1 MASNQPHV
9 ADFDFD
15 EGGAVGLS
23 VLFLGVRRR
32 NRDLRNTWHFPL
44 PVLLPAKRPLAS
56 RWVLVRDPAG
66 LPLVAVLPLRQSE
79 SALTDYRCLPF
90 TGFCHF
96 FEPSNSYP
104 LGCVRSFSY
113 P

>member
-44 PVLLPAKRPLAS
+44 PVLLPARRAEAS
-56 RWVLVRDPAG
+56 RWVLGKYGA
-66 LPLVAVLPLRQSE
+66 
-79 SALTDYRCLPF
+79 
-90 TGFCHF
+90 TGHRAAAIRRATAHF
-96 FEPSNSYP
+96 EAS
-104 LGCVRSFSY
+104 
-113 P
+113 